1 MNVLLRLHATDTT
14 LFCVC
19 RVCQER
25 ARALSVAAD
34 NVRAALAATEETL
47 REFDVPRALEAR
59 QTRIASTAE
68 VRLSR
73 CARCAGGAFTP
84 RPCADAAPHAAGA
97 VRAGAVARVRPAE
110 VRRAVARLLAGR

>member
-1 MNVLLRLHATDTT
+1 M
-14 LFCVC
+14 

-59 QTRIASTAE
+59 
-68 VRLSR
+68 L
-73 CARCAGGAFTP
+73 GGD
-84 RPCADAAPHAAGA
+84 ADAAAAA
-97 VRAGAVARVRPAE
+97 VR
-110 VRRAVARLLAGR
+110 RRAAQLLQELAAQSRKQQLQMLQVKQLQLKLLRLLAVSPRPALAVLQG